1 MMKKKPFIY
10 FNLFILLSLLFA
22 VAFTCCAAKNYRVE
36 IPNTDAVP
44 VSELEITTDS
54 DCIELAELKEEPER
68 ISCLV
73 TPRHMGTDR
82 LEIVFGHTDSSPA
95 SDFIS
100 IRFFCGPFHTVF
112 VMDPFL
118 DFSGSGVVIAVLY
131 FDILLTAVFMTV
143 MYIRYL
149 KHAAFSY
156 GMVACGGIALF
167 TVINL
172 LVLMLASAVSGGVFL
187 LNLFQ
192 SSFGSVLS
200 GFSSFGSVF
209 SLISTP
215 FMAVFSVAV
224 TVSNLVLIRKEG
236 FRPVNLLGVLLGVA
250 WLIGMAVHHFF
261 DSNASGSSEHGR
273 IFTSITSAI
282 SIVISYF
289 ICMLFATVL
298 SAWLASRRRP
308 PFDRDYI
315 VILGCAIRQDGSLTP
330 LLRGRVDAALSFA
343 REQREKT
350 GKSVKFVPSGGQGSD
365 EVISE
370 SEAMKRYLLEQGVP
384 EEQILTD
391 ARSVNTLQNVQFSKQ
406 VIEADTDKPYHTAV
420 ATTNYHV
427 FRSYI
432 LAQKAGLQNMR
443 GVSAKTK
450 WYFFPNAFLR
460 ELAGLV
466 VDQKRLHI
474 FMVLL
479 LMSFF
484 ALINALSFL
493 G

>member
-1 MMKKKPFIY
+1 
-10 FNLFILLSLLFA
+10 
-22 VAFTCCAAKNYRVE
+22 
-36 IPNTDAVP
+36 
-44 VSELEITTDS
+44 
-54 DCIELAELKEEPER
+54 
-68 ISCLV
+68 
-73 TPRHMGTDR
+73 
-82 LEIVFGHTDSSPA
+82 
-95 SDFIS
+95 
-100 IRFFCGPFHTVF
+100 
-112 VMDPFL
+112 
-118 DFSGSGVVIAVLY
+118 
-131 FDILLTAVFMTV
+131 
-143 MYIRYL
+143 
-149 KHAAFSY
+149 
-156 GMVACGGIALF
+156 
-167 TVINL
+167 
-172 LVLMLASAVSGGVFL
+172 
-187 LNLFQ
+187 
-192 SSFGSVLS
+192 
-200 GFSSFGSVF
+200 
-209 SLISTP
+209 
-215 FMAVFSVAV
+215 MAVFSVAV

-250 WLIGMAVHHFF
+250 WLIGMAVNHFF

-350 GKSVKFVPSGGQGSD
+350 GKSVKFVPSGGRGSD

-370 SEAMKRYLLEQGVP
+370 SEAMKRYLLAQGIA
-384 EEQILTD
+384 EEQILTED
-391 ARSVNTLQNVQFSKQ
+391 RSVNTLQNVQFSKQ